1 MKVHIPSPM
10 DHLGMN
16 HLRHTK
22 FMSQTF
28 PTKEQ
33 RFSQMKPQNIYFDGI
48 FLLSSNSASLYSKPN
63 IANAYVVN
71 RHVNWKTKQYL
82 LGKMMKFM
90 LIWRYSSKTCWWVS
104 TAFTKKYWHI
114 WWWFSSDFCFS
125 FIFCSKKVVNFRIFV
140 VTYLGGMEGVEV
152 EVLGMVHTSVS
163 DKNNCQV
170 CSSPGALGRVEHRLL
185 VGWFSMRE
193 WCYLWENHPQ
203 QKP

>member
-1 MKVHIPSPM
+1 
-10 DHLGMN
+10 
-16 HLRHTK
+16 
-22 FMSQTF
+22 
-28 PTKEQ
+28 
-33 RFSQMKPQNIYFDGI
+33 MKPQNIYFDGI

-90 LIWRYSSKTCWWVS
+90 LIWWYLSKTCWWVS

-125 FIFCSKKVVNFRIFV
+125 FIFWSKKVVNFRIFV

-152 EVLGMVHTSVS
+152 ELVGGGQYLGLRQKTLPGMLQSGSPWEGRTQITCRLVLNERMVLFMG
-163 DKNNCQV
+163 K
-170 CSSPGALGRVEHRLL
+170 SSPTKTLGASGYDYWIFTQNSWDFYTTTFWRMRSEDYS
-185 VGWFSMRE
+185 FSG
-193 WCYLWENHPQ
+193 
-203 QKP
+203 

>member
-33 RFSQMKPQNIYFDGI
+33 RFFQMKPQNIYFDGI

-82 LGKMMKFM
+82 LGTMMKFM

-114 WWWFSSDFCFS
+114 RWWFSSDFCFFFHFLFQKS
-125 FIFCSKKVVNFRIFV
+125 GEFPDICGYI
-140 VTYLGGMEGVEV
+140 
-152 EVLGMVHTSVS
+152 
-163 DKNNCQV
+163 
-170 CSSPGALGRVEHRLL
+170 LGRNGRCGSGS
-185 VGWFSMRE
+185 VGGG
-193 WCYLWENHPQ
+193 
-203 QKP
+203 

>member
-33 RFSQMKPQNIYFDGI
+33 RFFQMKPQNIYFDGI
-48 FLLSSNSASLYSKPN
+48 FLLSSNGASLYSKPN

-90 LIWRYSSKTCWWVS
+90 LIWWYSSKTCWWVS

-125 FIFCSKKVVNFRIFV
+125 FIFLFQKSGEFPDRNV

-152 EVLGMVHTSVS
+152 EVLGMVHTSGS
-163 DKNNCQV
+163 DKNTCQV
-170 CSSPGALGRVEHRLL
+170 CSSPGALGRVEHRWLG
-185 VGWFSMRE
+185 GWFYMRE
-193 WCYLWENHPQ
+193 WCYLWENI
-203 QKP
+203 